1 MVTWDFH
8 MGWSHGTV
16 TWDGSYGMVKWDGCY
31 FQPIR
36 DKYLPQN
43 WGIYK
48 MCDIQISDK
57 ILKTPRTEMRFCQD
71 SHMLAI
77 SFQFVWIRLVQEFN
91 ICVLQSGLSPL
102 VHIVKVLR
110 S

>member
-1 MVTWDFH
+1 MVTWDGH
-8 MGWSHGTV
+8 MGWSHGMGHMGWSHEMV
-16 TWDGSYGMVKWDGCY
+16 TWDGHMGLSHGMVKWDGCY

-36 DKYLPQN
+36 GKYLPQN

-57 ILKTPRTEMRFCQD
+57 ISKTPRTEMQFSQD

-77 SFQFVWIRLVQEFN
+77 
-91 ICVLQSGLSPL
+91 
-102 VHIVKVLR
+102 
-110 S
+110 